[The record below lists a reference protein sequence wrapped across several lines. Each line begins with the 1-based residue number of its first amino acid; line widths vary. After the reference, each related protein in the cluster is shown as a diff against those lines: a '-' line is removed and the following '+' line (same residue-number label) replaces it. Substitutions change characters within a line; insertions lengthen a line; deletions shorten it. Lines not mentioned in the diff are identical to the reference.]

1 VLHHWLQAATTT
13 PVDTPPG
20 STTDAAAAAGSS
32 SSSWPHYQLK
42 LARDSADFATVVSPW
57 FTAHFH
63 PNAHHTTMV
72 LDWDFRSSY
81 SVPYQ
86 EYAAAAAT
94 AASAL
99 ETGEAVFGQ
108 QQQDVEQQQEA
119 DMQDHPQQQQQQLA
133 GSSSSSDSF
142 FWVPDLSGLTPD
154 GQPLG
159 DQPLIEA
166 VEICGDYCVQPLQ
179 QPEFDASTAAIKAA
193 RADPRGKAVSL
204 EACVEAFL
212 QPEQLSEADEWY
224 CPKCKEHVQV
234 GTFVCWWEG
243 RGDVLA
249 LCVFGG
255 CCGGHMA
262 RCAA

>member
-1 VLHHWLQAATTT
+1 MFTLYVHRKNASHISIDDRMCLASMSPIRRATVCYCLQATTTT
-13 PVDTPPG
+13 PVNTPPG
-20 STTDAAAAAGSS
+20 STTGAAAGAGSSS

-42 LARDSADFATVVSPW
+42 LARDSQDFATVVSPW

-72 LDWDFRSSY
+72 LDWDLRSSY
-81 SVPYQ
+81 SVLYQ

-94 AASAL
+94 AAAL
-99 ETGEAVFGQ
+99 EAAEAVFGEQ
-108 QQQDVEQQQEA
+108 QQQDVAQQDAE
-119 DMQDHPQQQQQQLA
+119 MQQQLPC
-133 GSSSSSDSF
+133 SSSSSDSF
-142 FWVPDLSGLTPD
+142 FWVPDVSGLSPD

-166 VEICGDYCVQPLQ
+166 VDICGDYCVQPLQ
-179 QPEFDASTAAIKAA
+179 QPEFDASTAPIKAA

-234 GTFVCWWEG
+234 
-243 RGDVLA
+243 RG
-249 LCVFGG
+249 
-255 CCGGHMA
+255 
-262 RCAA
+262 